1 MNTGMLWFD
10 NNPKTDLSAKII
22 QAATY
27 YQEKY
32 GKKPNLCFVH
42 PSLADKNAQNPL
54 GILVK
59 PNRLVLPNH
68 LWIGMN
74 ESNQESENG
83 QDVP

>member
-1 MNTGMLWFD
+1 MHTGMLWFD
-10 NNPKTDLSAKII
+10 NNPKTDLSSKLFSSDIITRKIR
-22 QAATY
+22 
-27 YQEKY
+27 QEA
-32 GKKPNLCFVH
+32 NLCFVH
-42 PSLADKNAQNPL
+42 PSADENAQSPL

>member
-10 NNPKTDLSAKII
+10 NNPKTDLSSKIM

-27 YQEKY
+27 YQKKY

-42 PSLADKNAQNPL
+42 PTLADKDSKNPF
-54 GILVK
+54 GILVE

-68 LWIGMN
+68 LWIGMKDQKP
-74 ESNQESENG
+74 ESSQSAL
-83 QDVP
+83 